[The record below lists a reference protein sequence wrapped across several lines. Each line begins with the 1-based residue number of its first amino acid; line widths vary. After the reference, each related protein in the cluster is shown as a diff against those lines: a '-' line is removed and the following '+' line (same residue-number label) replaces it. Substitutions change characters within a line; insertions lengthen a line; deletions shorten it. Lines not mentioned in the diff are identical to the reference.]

1 MGKIPEQLEFW
12 DKAKMKIY
20 YDGKVKSYIQKII
33 WYKILPNN
41 NSK

>member
-20 YDGKVKSYIQKII
+20 YDGKCKKLHIMD
-33 WYKILPNN
+33 
-41 NSK
+41 